1 VNGVRD
7 DVQYYRDLYN
17 VDRVEVLKGP
27 NSMIFGRGG
36 GGGVI
41 NRVTKEP
48 GFTSFREVTAQF
60 GSFGN
65 KRFATDL
72 NQQIT
77 HKVAVRANGVYENSN
92 SFRDFVN
99 LERYGVNPTLTWANE
114 NTTVTTSYEFS
125 DHV

>member
-1 VNGVRD
+1 VRD

-36 GGGVI
+36 GGGII

-65 KRFATDL
+65 KRFSTDL
-72 NQQIT
+72 NQEIN
-77 HKVAVRANGVYENSN
+77 HKLAVRANGVYENSN
-92 SFRDFVN
+92 SFRDFVGV
-99 LERYGVNPTLTWANE
+99 ERYGVNPTLTWAATN
-114 NTTVTTSYEFS
+114 NTNC
-125 DHV
+125 DHFL